1 MSEEIRKYAYT
12 EPELLERLPFS
23 PKTLYN
29 MRQANEIPFIKIRG
43 RVLYPVEQID
53 RWWNDQIGKGA
64 A

>member
-12 EPELLERLPFS
+12 ESELVERLPLC

-29 MRQANEIPFIKIRG
+29 MRQASEIPFVKIRG
-43 RVLYPVEQID
+43 RVLYPVEEID
-53 RWWNDQIGKGA
+53 RWWNDQIRKGA